1 MSLTRRISICLISIV
16 FSAFAALANEP
27 LPGEIELENGEVLS
41 GFVSYRK
48 LDVPSRILFYELDSI
63 LKQPI
68 EESKTIYGPN
78 ELKSFT
84 YGDEKWYSLAFTKK
98 ELGYQASYFLKV
110 LDTTATFALLGGIV
124 TGEGCN
130 CSGTKINATYHWLL
144 LETSSKERLIL
155 SKKRHAKIEKPEW
168 VSAFFSTYGIDVLP
182 SEFKKPRQVL
192 KPIKEGNL

>member
-1 MSLTRRISICLISIV
+1 MALTRRITICLISIV
-16 FSAFAALANEP
+16 FSAFAAFANEP

-84 YGDEKWYSLAFTKK
+84 YGDEKWYSIAFTKK

-130 CSGTKINATYHWLL
+130 CSGTKINASYHWILL
-144 LETSSKERLIL
+144 DTLSGQRLIL
-155 SKKRHAKIEKPEW
+155 SKKRRAKIEKPEW
-168 VSAFFSTYGIDVLP
+168 VSAFFSGFGYEISSSTFVRPKKVL
-182 SEFKKPRQVL
+182 Q
-192 KPIKEGNL
+192 PIKEHNL